1 MPQNRDKTGRF
12 VKGMSGN
19 PGGRPPR
26 PKELQNYAKQAPK
39 RLREIADANDTPVKV
54 KADIEKWFYEAVYGK
69 AAQAVE
75 MTVDPKDIRALDLSQ
90 MSDEELAAL
99 ADEADE

>member
-12 VKGMSGN
+12 VKGQSGN

-39 RLREIADANDTPVKV
+39 RLRDIADAKDTPVKV

-69 AAQAVE
+69 ATQAVE
-75 MTVDPKDIRALDLSQ
+75 FEGGPIEVRSLDLSKL
-90 MSDEELAAL
+90 SDEELVRL
-99 ADEADE
+99 IDQADE